1 MSEHFVQVSKPV
13 AIAWKILNR
22 LKRKPDFFLKSVKG
36 LIHIGANE
44 GQERAKYAEHDLSV
58 VWIEPIPEI
67 FQKLQANLADYPKQK
82 AMELLV
88 SETDGKDYIFN
99 VASNN
104 GASSSILE
112 LGEHSELYPSINY
125 TRQLN
130 LKGTT
135 LKTLIEREGWKG
147 GPYEALVLDTQ
158 GSELSILKAAGE
170 DLKIFRYIETEVADF
185 ASYKGCCTLDEMD
198 AHMTSIG
205 YKRVAC
211 MRFASKPGLGSYY
224 NVTYAL

>member
-13 AIAWKILNR
+13 ALAWKILNR
-22 LKRKPDFFLKSVKG
+22 LKRKPDFFHKHITG

-58 VWIEPIPEI
+58 VWIEPIPEV
-67 FQKLQANLADYPKQK
+67 FQTLQANLGPFPKQK
-82 AMELLV
+82 ALQLLV
-88 SETDGKDYIFN
+88 SETDDKDYVFN

-130 LKGTT
+130 LKGIT
-135 LKTLIEREGWKG
+135 LKTLIEREGWNDG
-147 GPYEALVLDTQ
+147 TYQALVLDTQ

-170 DLKIFRYIETEVADF
+170 SLKMFRFIETEVADF
-185 ASYKGCCTLDEMD
+185 ASYKGCCTLVEMEQY
-198 AHMTSIG
+198 MTRLG

-224 NVTYAL
+224 NVTYSL